1 MPGIADLRR
10 RFQGGGM
17 DAGAGSADKG
27 FGAGVSKGV
36 RDRMRDRDRDRNRP
50 NMLDVAGPVVTAP
63 VVDPQLLSAQSM
75 AAAAADVDAGG
86 ANVFGGDGS
95 GKSFGEK
102 LQQANAQGL
111 AKAAASNNFL
121 TGAGNLYNRFIN
133 NPYTQT
139 TSSTFFDP
147 GLALAFGMPPMNLGT
162 AFLGF
167 TGINPQ
173 FDDDDKLTS
182 MGLFGSE
189 YGGLKNAL
197 DPGNYEDV
205 TKENFDAMLDAAFSP
220 DPDSTKGYKVD
231 FDAAEAEA
239 QKLGF
244 GDQYRF
250 QQNPVFGEDDPS
262 TPESESFNPESSVV
276 KDLEKNLG
284 LKDGSIDNFKDFAD
298 AKRELDRKTGGGDQR
313 GSPANLVSN
322 QDTGAGGGTGG
333 DTGTNIS
340 TAYNDFTEAQKSTVD
355 KMTGVLGYD
364 TQYAIN
370 YILGGGPTF

>member
-17 DAGAGSADKG
+17 DAGAGSADRG
-27 FGAGVSKGV
+27 FGAGVSRSV
-36 RDRMRDRDRDRNRP
+36 RDRMRDRDRDRNV
-50 NMLDVAGPVVTAP
+50 VAPVVTAP

-102 LQQANAQGL
+102 LQQANAQSL
-111 AKAAASNNFL
+111 AKATASNNFL
-121 TGAGNLYNRFIN
+121 TGAGNIYNRFIN

-139 TSSTFFDP
+139 TSQYTFNP
-147 GLALAFGMPPMNLGT
+147 GLALTFNPTKAGIGSAFIGL
-162 AFLGF
+162 AGF
-167 TGINPQ
+167 NPQ
-173 FDDDDKLTS
+173 FEDPTDEESDFTS
-182 MGLFGSE
+182 FGLFGST

-205 TKENFDAMLDAAFSP
+205 TKENFDAMLNAAFSP
-220 DPDSTKGYKVD
+220 DPTSTKGYKVD

-244 GDQYRF
+244 GPQFRF
-250 QQNPVFGEDDPS
+250 EAGPVYGEDKP
-262 TPESESFNPESSVV
+262 FNPESSVV

-284 LKDGSIDNFKDFAD
+284 LDDGSIDNFKDFAD
-298 AKRELDRKTGGGDQR
+298 AKRELDRKMGGGDKKLQPR
-313 GSPANLVSN
+313 FDPMTGEALPGATPGEDVDQATDTDTSP
-322 QDTGAGGGTGG
+322 T
-333 DTGTNIS
+333 
-340 TAYNDFTEAQKSTVD
+340 YNDFTEAQKATVD
-355 KMTGVLGYD
+355 KMTDILGYD
-364 TQYAIN
+364 MQYAID